1 MFLTSTYARIQIV
14 SQTVICLTLV
24 LKSTYQLCCPAC
36 FKSEHG
42 TPPSWEYVEVVD
54 WSPPP
59 VSSTGGPT
67 KKCLIKIPTSFK
79 SQPEVLEKLGK
90 RKGGTG
96 EQSSCP

>member
-1 MFLTSTYARIQIV
+1 MAGKTFKIFQLA
-14 SQTVICLTLV
+14 
-24 LKSTYQLCCPAC
+24 LKVNMGLRQVGNMWNLLIGCS
-36 FKSEHG
+36 
-42 TPPSWEYVEVVD
+42 
-54 WSPPP
+54 PP